1 MTEPANKICGVF
13 FLLFLPIYILP
24 GAIAR
29 YSSSKRGA
37 SRQLDGSMC
46 LARFLSRWQEGV
58 GVDPTLESFA
68 FGDLC
73 LVRREPN
80 LWDF

>member
-1 MTEPANKICGVF
+1 MQLHDIHHPK
-13 FLLFLPIYILP
+13 
-24 GAIAR
+24 GA
-29 YSSSKRGA
+29 
-37 SRQLDGSMC
+37 RQLDGMC
-46 LARFLSRWQEGV
+46 LARFLSLSRWQGV

-73 LVRREPN
+73 LVRRRREPN

>member
-1 MTEPANKICGVF
+1 MIFIIQKGRVVNYG
-13 FLLFLPIYILP
+13 
-24 GAIAR
+24 
-29 YSSSKRGA
+29 
-37 SRQLDGSMC
+37 MC
-46 LARFLSRWQEGV
+46 LARFLLYQGV

-73 LVRREPN
+73 LVRRRREPN